1 MFSNAENSIAYRED
15 KLEQYVQT
23 GQNQVYMGEL
33 NSKISALGQIYEE
46 QERLA
51 IAKRNQMEKVVS
63 EYEKGKKTLEGL
75 NKDIFAKEM

>member
-1 MFSNAENSIAYRED
+1 MR
-15 KLEQYVQT
+15 
-23 GQNQVYMGEL
+23 EL
-33 NSKISALGQIYEE
+33 NSKISALGQMYEE